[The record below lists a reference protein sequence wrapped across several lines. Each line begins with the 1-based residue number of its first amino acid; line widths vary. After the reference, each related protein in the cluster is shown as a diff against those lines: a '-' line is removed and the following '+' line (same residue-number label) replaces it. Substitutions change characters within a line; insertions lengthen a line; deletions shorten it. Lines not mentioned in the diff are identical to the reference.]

1 MMSKT
6 WWENKSNHDT
16 DDNEETPEPA
26 TGTGLISMPRG
37 QSERMA
43 MCQIGQTGETLFPH
57 KESQKAKEQS
67 EEMWKRR
74 WREGLT
80 LLWVRDTV
88 GRWVGGGSVAV
99 IGVD

>member
-1 MMSKT
+1 MCLKVQASARGSDLELLRSTVITNLRKDKVDQQMMSKT

-43 MCQIGQTGETLFPH
+43 MCQIGQTGETLSPH
-57 KESQKAKEQS
+57 KES
-67 EEMWKRR
+67 
-74 WREGLT
+74 
-80 LLWVRDTV
+80 
-88 GRWVGGGSVAV
+88 
-99 IGVD
+99 

>member
-1 MMSKT
+1 MCLKVQASARGSDLELLRSTVITNLRKDKVDKQMMSKT

-43 MCQIGQTGETLFPH
+43 MCQIGQTGETLSPH
-57 KESQKAKEQS
+57 KES
-67 EEMWKRR
+67 
-74 WREGLT
+74 
-80 LLWVRDTV
+80 
-88 GRWVGGGSVAV
+88 
-99 IGVD
+99 